1 MGSSPTYVPSAPDNN
16 QAAYNIMAAQIAA
29 QGNLYQQKLKGDL
42 AFQQARGEIESPLL
56 KAYSDAQIGLQKT
69 QKDIEMGYLQSLAK
83 GQLGLLETQ
92 GAIQSGQLKTRDAV
106 QSSLL
111 DLQNQQLL
119 REAQFAPTMERF
131 DANKAAEEAKK
142 FSIGNVQRQREA
154 EEILNPE
161 AAKIRRELA
170 SDVDKYTSADY
181 DKEWM
186 NQLIKSGIV
195 RNLQSGLGSG
205 TLSEASFADQSL
217 EQKRKRDLENMSL
230 REQYLKLTPQISTL
244 DPQALI
250 GQQQQTEQQNLN
262 RMNQW
267 QQGILQ
273 AARGL
278 GENVGRVGMAN
289 VGELSQ
295 MQNQNL
301 AGLSAQQA
309 QNISNFGNLQFAGA
323 NRVREDVL
331 GSLNTLGQTQIN
343 NINSVFG
350 QQAGNMQSMSDFL
363 NRSMSGALSLNQ
375 ANRQE
380 WRDYQNALSQ
390 ISAQN
395 AANQNATTGALIGA
409 AGTIGGAAIG
419 SLAGPMGT
427 MAGAAAGGALS
438 KGLMPTGGYSS
449 MGAAQSAS
457 PYAGGYSN
465 TPGIGYIPRA
475 QYA

>member
-1 MGSSPTYVPSAPDNN
+1 MGSSPTYVPSAPDGN
-16 QAAYNIMAAQIAA
+16 QAAYDVQAANILA
-29 QGNLYQQKLKGDL
+29 QGNLYQKKLESDL
-42 AFQQARGEIESPLL
+42 AFQQARGGVETNLF
-56 KAYSDAQIGLQKT
+56 KAYSDALTGLQKT
-69 QKDIEMGYLQSLAK
+69 QSDIETGYLQSLSK
-83 GQLGLLETQ
+83 GQLGFLETQ
-92 GAIQSGQLKTRDAV
+92 GAIQSGQLKARDAI

-119 REAQFAPTMERF
+119 REAQFAPMMERF
-131 DANKAAEEAKK
+131 DANKAAEESKK
-142 FSIGNVQRQREA
+142 FAIGNVQRQREA

-217 EQKRKRDLENMSL
+217 EQKRKRDMENMAL
-230 REQYLKLTPQISTL
+230 REQYLKLTPQIETIS
-244 DPQALI
+244 PQALI

-278 GENVGRVGMAN
+278 GENVGRVGLAN
-289 VGELSQ
+289 IGDLAQ

-323 NRVREDVL
+323 NRMREDVL
-331 GSLNTLGQTQIN
+331 GSLNTIGQSQMN
-343 NINSVFG
+343 NMNALSG
-350 QQAGNMQSMSDFL
+350 QQTGNFQSMSDFL

-380 WRDYQNALSQ
+380 WRDYQNALTQ

-395 AANQNATTGALIGA
+395 AASQNATTGALIGA
-409 AGTIGGAAIG
+409 AGTIGGAALG
-419 SLAGPMGT
+419 SMLMPGVGT
-427 MAGAAAGGALS
+427 AAGAAAGGAL
-438 KGLMPTGGYSS
+438 
-449 MGAAQSAS
+449 
-457 PYAGGYSN
+457 AGGASK
-465 TPGIGYIPRA
+465 PGALRGLYGG
-475 QYA
+475 

>member
-1 MGSSPTYVPSAPDNN
+1 MGSSPTYVPSAPDGN
-16 QAAYNIMAAQIAA
+16 QAAYNILGAQIIA
-29 QGNLYQQKLKGDL
+29 QGNLYQQKLKSDL

-83 GQLGLLETQ
+83 GQLGLLDTQ

-309 QNISNFGNLQFAGA
+309 QNMSNFGNLQFAGA

-395 AANQNATTGALIGA
+395 AANQNATTGALLGA
-409 AGTIGGAAIG
+409 AGSIGGAALG
-419 SLAGPMGT
+419 SMLMPGVGT
-427 MAGAAAGGALS
+427 AAGAAAGGAAAGQAS
-438 KGLMPTGGYSS
+438 KPGFLRGLFS
-449 MGAAQSAS
+449 
-457 PYAGGYSN
+457 
-465 TPGIGYIPRA
+465 
-475 QYA
+475 

>member
-1 MGSSPTYVPSAPDNN
+1 MGSSPTYTPSQPDGNQSAYDI
-16 QAAYNIMAAQIAA
+16 QAAQLQASS
-29 QGNLYQQKLKGDL
+29 NLFQQRLNSDL
-42 AFQQARGEIESPLL
+42 AFLKGRGEIESPLL
-56 KAYSDAQIGLQKT
+56 RAYSDAQIGLQKT
-69 QKDIEMGYLQSLAK
+69 QKDIETGYLQSLAK

-278 GENVGRVGMAN
+278 GENVGRIGMAN

-323 NRVREDVL
+323 NRMREDVL
-331 GSLNTLGQTQIN
+331 GSLNALGQTQMG
-343 NINSVFG
+343 NINALSG
-350 QQAGNMQSMSDFL
+350 QQAGNYQTMSDFI
-363 NRSMSGALSLNQ
+363 NKSMSGALSLNQ

-409 AGTIGGAAIG
+409 AGSIGGAALG
-419 SLAGPMGT
+419 SMLMPGVGT
-427 MAGAAAGGALS
+427 AAGAAAGGA
-438 KGLMPTGGYSS
+438 
-449 MGAAQSAS
+449 AAGQIS
-457 PYAGGYSN
+457 
-465 TPGIGYIPRA
+465 R
-475 QYA
+475 

>member
-16 QAAYNIMAAQIAA
+16 QAAYAIQAAQLQASN
-29 QGNLYQQKLKGDL
+29 NLFQQKLNSDL
-42 AFQQARGEIESPLL
+42 AFLKGRGGIETDLL
-56 KAYSDAQIGLQKT
+56 KSYSDSQIANQRT
-69 QKDIEMGYLQSLAK
+69 QKDIETGYLQSLAK
-83 GQLGLLETQ
+83 GQLGFLDTQ
-92 GAIQSGQLKTRDAV
+92 GAIQSGQLKTRDAI

-111 DLQNQQLL
+111 ELQNQQLL
-119 REAQFAPTMERF
+119 REAQFAPRMERF

-205 TLSEASFADQSL
+205 TISEASFADQSL

-309 QNISNFGNLQFAGA
+309 QNISNFGNLQFAGV
-323 NRVREDVL
+323 NRLRDDL
-331 GSLNTLGQTQIN
+331 TGSLNALGQTQMG
-343 NINSVFG
+343 NINALSG
-350 QQAGNMQSMSDFL
+350 QQAGNFQTMSDFI
-363 NRSMSGALSLNQ
+363 NKSMSGALSLNQ

-409 AGTIGGAAIG
+409 AGSIGGAALG
-419 SLAGPMGT
+419 SMLMPGVGT
-427 MAGAAAGGALS
+427 GVGATTGAAVTKPGFLR
-438 KGLMPTGGYSS
+438 GLFS
-449 MGAAQSAS
+449 
-457 PYAGGYSN
+457 
-465 TPGIGYIPRA
+465 
-475 QYA
+475 

>member
-1 MGSSPTYVPSAPDNN
+1 MGSSPTYVPSAPDGN
-16 QAAYNIMAAQIAA
+16 QAAYDVQAANILA
-29 QGNLYQQKLKGDL
+29 QGNLYQKKLESDL
-42 AFQQARGEIESPLL
+42 AFQQARGGVETNLF
-56 KAYSDAQIGLQKT
+56 KAYSDALTGLQKT
-69 QKDIEMGYLQSLAK
+69 QSDIETGYLQSLSK
-83 GQLGLLETQ
+83 GQLGFLETQ
-92 GAIQSGQLKTRDAV
+92 GAIQSGQLKARDAI

-119 REAQFAPTMERF
+119 REAQFAPMMERF
-131 DANKAAEEAKK
+131 DANKAAEESKK
-142 FSIGNVQRQREA
+142 FAIGNVQRQREA

-217 EQKRKRDLENMSL
+217 EQKRKRDMENMAL
-230 REQYLKLTPQISTL
+230 REQYLKLTPQIETIS
-244 DPQALI
+244 PQALI

-278 GENVGRVGMAN
+278 GENVGRVGLAN
-289 VGELSQ
+289 IGDLAQ

-323 NRVREDVL
+323 NRMREDVL
-331 GSLNTLGQTQIN
+331 GSLNTIGQSQMN
-343 NINSVFG
+343 NMNALSG
-350 QQAGNMQSMSDFL
+350 QQTGNFQSMSDFL

-380 WRDYQNALSQ
+380 WRDYQNALTQ

-395 AANQNATTGALIGA
+395 AASQNATTGALIGA
-409 AGTIGGAAIG
+409 AGTIGGAALG
-419 SLAGPMGT
+419 SMLMPGVGT
-427 MAGAAAGGALS
+427 GVGATTGAAVTKPGLLRGFLGG
-438 KGLMPTGGYSS
+438 
-449 MGAAQSAS
+449 
-457 PYAGGYSN
+457 
-465 TPGIGYIPRA
+465 
-475 QYA
+475 

>member
-1 MGSSPTYVPSAPDNN
+1 MGSSPTTTPSAPDGN
-16 QAAYNIMAAQIAA
+16 QSAYDILTAQLNA
-29 QGNLYQQKLKGDL
+29 GSNLFQQKLSSDL
-42 AFQQARGEIESPLL
+42 AFLKGRGGIETDLL
-56 KAYSDAQIGLQKT
+56 KAYSDSQIANQRT
-69 QKDIEMGYLQSLAK
+69 QKEIETGYLQSLAK
-83 GQLGLLETQ
+83 GQLGFLDTQ
-92 GAIQSGQLKTRDAV
+92 GAIQTGQLKTRDAV

-131 DANKAAEEAKK
+131 DANKAAEESKK

-161 AAKIRRELA
+161 AAKMRQTLGA
-170 SDVDKYTSADY
+170 DVEKLTGKEY

-186 NQLIKSGIV
+186 NQLIRSGIV
-195 RNLQSGLGSG
+195 RNMQSGLGAGSIG
-205 TLSEASFADQSL
+205 EAAFADQSL
-217 EQKRKRDLENMSL
+217 EQKRKRDMENMAL
-230 REQYLKLTPQISTL
+230 RDQFVKQTPQIATI

-250 GQQQQTEQQNLN
+250 GQQQQVESQNLN

-289 VGELSQ
+289 VAELGQ

-301 AGLSAQQA
+301 MGLSAQQA
-309 QNISNFGNLQFAGA
+309 QNMSNFGNMQFAGA
-323 NRVREDVL
+323 NRLRDDL
-331 GSLNTLGQTQIN
+331 TGSLNSLGQTQMG
-343 NINSVFG
+343 NINALSG
-350 QQAGNMQSMSDFL
+350 QQAGNFQTMSDFI
-363 NRSMSGALSLNQ
+363 NKSMGGALSLNQ

-380 WRDYQNALSQ
+380 WRDYQNTLSQ

-409 AGTIGGAAIG
+409 AGTMAGTA
-419 SLAGPMGT
+419 LAGPIGG
-427 MAGAAAGGALS
+427 MAVGAFAPAAFNQMYP
-438 KGLMPTGGYSS
+438 KRY
-449 MGAAQSAS
+449 
-457 PYAGGYSN
+457 Y
-465 TPGIGYIPRA
+465 
-475 QYA
+475 